1 MEDMGRRRIGILV
14 GGGPAPGINSAI
26 SAAAMKAIDDGCDVI
41 GILDGWEHLV
51 AGRTDMV
58 RQLHVADVS
67 RIHTEGGSILR
78 TSRANPTKTRESLER
93 TVKALRELSLSGL
106 VTIGGDDTAFAARE
120 VAEAADGTIR
130 VAHVPKTID
139 NDLPLPADMPT
150 FGYETAR
157 WVGSDLC
164 LNLMEDSRTTNRWF
178 FVVVMGRK
186 AGHLAL
192 GIGRAAGATCTIIG
206 EEFKSERITFDDV
219 CTILEGAILKRR
231 ALGRRD
237 GLAIIAEGIG
247 EKMDPE
253 ELAGLPGVHVEYDS
267 YDHIRLAEIP
277 METILKRAVQ
287 KRFADRGDSVTI
299 TDLRLGYELRC
310 AKPITFDIDY
320 TRTLGFGAARFLL
333 SEPKDESL
341 RVGGMV
347 SLGRGGHVRVLP
359 FDEFRDPETGRTRV
373 RIVDT
378 DSEAYEVARQYMLR
392 LELADLKD
400 PDMLERLARQA
411 RTDTSTFR
419 ARFGPAVGLKEWDSD
434 RQRTP
439 DPRVLQA
446 HHAGTPGTRASRGN
460 VEGHDRAASGGADE
474 DVLGAGSPGRRH
486 DPDLRGSQSR
496 QP

>member
-1 MEDMGRRRIGILV
+1 MEDRRKPRIGILV

-26 SAAAMKAIDDGCDVI
+26 SAATLKAVDEGCEVV
-41 GILDGWEHLV
+41 GILDGWEHLM
-51 AGRTDMV
+51 AGRTDMTRPLYV
-58 RQLHVADVS
+58 RDVS
-67 RIHTEGGSILR
+67 RIYKEGGSLLR
-78 TSRANPTKTRESLER
+78 TSRANPTKTPESLRR
-93 TVKALRELSLSGL
+93 TVNALQELGVSGL

-120 VAEAADGTIR
+120 VAEAADGSIR

-157 WVGSDLC
+157 DVGSKLC

-186 AGHLAL
+186 SGHLAL
-192 GIGRAAGATCTIIG
+192 GIGRAAGATCTIIP
-206 EEFKSERITFDDV
+206 EEFPGDRITFDDV

-253 ELAGLPGVHVEYDS
+253 ELARLPGVHVEYDA

-287 KRFADRGDSVTI
+287 RRFAERGEKVTI

-333 SEPKDESL
+333 SEPQEETL
-341 RVGGMV
+341 RVGGIV
-347 SLGRGGHVRVLP
+347 SLGRGGHVHVLP
-359 FDEFRDPETGRTRV
+359 FDDFRDPETGRTRV
-373 RIVDT
+373 RLVDT
-378 DSEAYEVARQYMLR
+378 EAEAYEVARQYMLR
-392 LELADLKD
+392 LEPEDLED
-400 PDMLERLARQA
+400 PAMLETLARSA
-411 RTDTSTFR
+411 GMEPADFRT
-419 ARFGPAVGLKEWDSD
+419 RFAPAVGLKE
-434 RQRTP
+434 
-439 DPRVLQA
+439 
-446 HHAGTPGTRASRGN
+446 
-460 VEGHDRAASGGADE
+460 
-474 DVLGAGSPGRRH
+474 
-486 DPDLRGSQSR
+486 
-496 QP
+496 